1 MKAEIITIG
10 DEILI
15 GQVINSNAA
24 WIAEQLHRAGVDV
37 VRMETVADR
46 RDEIRKSIERAWEE
60 AELVIT
66 TGGLGPTH
74 DDITRESLAEAFG
87 VQLRLREDARRMVVR
102 WYQERGRGNALPP
115 TVDVLA
121 AVPEG
126 FEVLPNRI
134 GTAPGYYKLEKNRTQ
149 ARIFAAMPGVPA
161 EMEVMLREELLPLI
175 KQHRDL
181 YHVRS
186 RVLLT
191 TGIGETSLQ
200 ETIFDIVPEDD
211 NDRLWLAYL
220 PSAGSVRL
228 RLTAAGDDPADIN
241 AALDRLESALR
252 ERLGDHIYGAG
263 DDLLEAAVGRL
274 LRAKGLTIAAAESCT
289 GGAVANRISDISGS
303 SSYFFGGIVAYSNN
317 VKMHALGVDAA
328 ALDDDGAV
336 SQTVAL
342 QMARGVRERLGAD
355 IGVSTTGI
363 AGPTGGTPEKPVG
376 TVWIAYTGP
385 DGEQAV
391 LLHLGHHRGLNK
403 ELTATAVL
411 DLVRRRIISMKG

>member
-15 GQVINSNAA
+15 GQIVNSNAA
-24 WIAEQLHRAGVDV
+24 WIAERLHRAGVDV

-46 RDEIRKSIERAWEE
+46 RDEIRKSIERAWDES
-60 AELVIT
+60 ELVIT

-74 DDITRESLAEAFG
+74 DDITREALAEAFD
-87 VQLRLREDARRMVVR
+87 VQLRVRDDARQMVVR
-102 WYQERGRGNALPP
+102 WYEERGRGNALPP

-121 AVPEG
+121 AVPDG
-126 FEVLPNRI
+126 FDLLPNRI
-134 GTAPGYYKLEKNRTQ
+134 GTAPGYVKVEKKDGHT
-149 ARIFAAMPGVPA
+149 RIFAAMPGVPA
-161 EMEVMLREELLPLI
+161 EMEAMLREELLPLI

-181 YHVRS
+181 YQVRS

-200 ETIFDIVPEDD
+200 EMIRDIVPDDD

-228 RLTAAGDDPADIN
+228 RLTAAGDDSYQIEQG
-241 AALDRLESALR
+241 LDFLEASLR
-252 ERLGDHIYGAG
+252 ERLDDHIYGVG
-263 DDLLEAAVGRL
+263 DDLLEAALGRL
-274 LRAKGLTIAAAESCT
+274 LNEKGLSIAAAESCT
-289 GGAVANRISDISGS
+289 GGTVANRLSDIPGS
-303 SSYFFGGIVAYSNN
+303 SSYFFGGIVAYSNA
-317 VKMHALGVDAA
+317 VKQKALGVDAA
-328 ALDDDGAV
+328 ALEVDGAV
-336 SQTVAL
+336 SEVVAL
-342 QMARGVRERLGAD
+342 QMARGVRERLGVD

-385 DGEQAV
+385 DGEQAH
-391 LLHLGHHRGLNK
+391 LLHLGGHRGLNK
-403 ELTATAVL
+403 ELTTTAVL
-411 DLVRRRIISMKG
+411 DLVRRRIISMKA